1 MGKRLLTIG
10 LLFAATVCQVSA
22 AYTCKK
28 WFDKTGKTCNDYAII
43 LIGGTEEPFMHE
55 AAKAYQYLINVKGCN
70 KNKVRIYGQDGLG
83 CDFDGDGKNDK
94 WASSADIY
102 RDQAFDFL
110 KNNSTTNTT
119 YFVSGIFS

>member
-10 LLFAATVCQVSA
+10 LLFIATVCQVSA

-43 LIGGTEEPFMHE
+43 LIGGTEEPFLHG

-70 KNKVRIYGQDGLG
+70 KN
-83 CDFDGDGKNDK
+83 
-94 WASSADIY
+94 
-102 RDQAFDFL
+102 
-110 KNNSTTNTT
+110 
-119 YFVSGIFS
+119 